1 MIGIYKITNKLNN
14 KSYIGQ
20 SIHCGKRLDEH
31 CKGNQLIDEIIQLE
45 GIENFTFEIIKQVK
59 DEEKKELSYWE
70 DYYIIKYNTL
80 FPNGYNKKWNCN
92 KAQRRQIQDAI
103 KKEKQID
110 IIKDTINCTSENR
123 INESNN
129 VMPQYI
135 LKYSTRL
142 YLYLLKLSLDN
153 NMTFTNKMLSLTKI
167 QDITGLTDKTIKLY
181 FYYLENNN
189 IIKYNGNINALTQEE
204 IEEIDN
210 KIINVSEA
218 SKERK
223 RNEYI
228 SFLLWKKR
236 HKYEKTAKYDIVL
249 IEDYNICNEF
259 IYKILNTNYDE
270 MDTKV
275 FLFTKIVNNNNFT
288 LSDFRESCNLPE
300 HYRTNNKIKQSI
312 RKLNNDNLISYKETI
327 VINKYGTPI
336 PYFIAA
342 N

>member
-1 MIGIYKITNKLNN
+1 
-14 KSYIGQ
+14 
-20 SIHCGKRLDEH
+20 
-31 CKGNQLIDEIIQLE
+31 
-45 GIENFTFEIIKQVK
+45 
-59 DEEKKELSYWE
+59 
-70 DYYIIKYNTL
+70 
-80 FPNGYNKKWNCN
+80 
-92 KAQRRQIQDAI
+92 
-103 KKEKQID
+103 
-110 IIKDTINCTSENR
+110 
-123 INESNN
+123 
-129 VMPQYI
+129 
-135 LKYSTRL
+135 
-142 YLYLLKLSLDN
+142 
-153 NMTFTNKMLSLTKI
+153 MTFTNKMLSLTKI

-189 IIKYNGNINALTQEE
+189 IIKYNENIKALTQEE

-228 SFLLWKKR
+228 SFFLWKKR

-259 IYKILNTNYDE
+259 IYKILNNNYDE

-275 FLFTKIVNNNNFT
+275 FLFTKIVNNNNNFT

-312 RKLNNDNLISYKETI
+312 RKLNNDNLISYKETVI
-327 VINKYGTPI
+327 INKYGTPI
-336 PYFIAA
+336 PYFICA

>member
-45 GIENFTFEIIKQVK
+45 GVENFTFEIIKQVK
-59 DEEKKELSYWE
+59 KEELSYWE

-92 KAQRRQIQDAI
+92 KAQRQQIQDAI
-103 KKEKQID
+103 KKEKSID
-110 IIKDTINCTSENR
+110 IIKDTINCTNEN
-123 INESNN
+123 IVNESNN
-129 VMPQYI
+129 IIPQYI
-135 LKYSTRL
+135 LKYSAKL
-142 YLYLLKLSLDN
+142 YLYLLKLYLKN
-153 NMTFTNKMLSLTKI
+153 NMTFTNKMLNLTEI
-167 QDITGLTDKTIKLY
+167 QNITGLTDKTIKLY
-181 FYYLENNN
+181 FYYLESNN
-189 IIKYNGNINALTQEE
+189 IIKYNGNINILTQEE
-204 IEEIDN
+204 MEEIDN

-236 HKYEKTAKYDIVL
+236 RKYEKTAKYDIIL
-249 IEDYNICNEF
+249 IEDYNIHSES
-259 IYKILNTNYDE
+259 IYKILNNNYDE

-275 FLFTKIVNNNNFT
+275 FLFTKIMKNNNFT
-288 LSDFRESCNLPE
+288 LSDFRELCDLTG
-300 HYRTNNKIKQSI
+300 HHQTNNKIKHSI

-327 VINKYGTPI
+327 VINKYGI
-336 PYFIAA
+336 AVPYFIAV